1 MYRGFLVLAVSAV
14 LAMPV
19 SAQDTEQDEGSRS
32 LMERGAELFLKGLQQ
47 EMEPALR
54 DLRDLAGTVGPSVL
68 SFLEQ
73 MGPALADLAE
83 RVEDWSVYE
92 MPEMLPNGD
101 IIIRRKTP
109 LPEAQPDQPAEPADP
124 PPPGMTDI

>member
-1 MYRGFLVLAVSAV
+1 MKPILVIALGLMLTAPLPAT
-14 LAMPV
+14 A
-19 SAQDTEQDEGSRS
+19 QDEGEGRS
-32 LMERGAELFLKGLQQ
+32 LMERGAELFLKGLSQ

-54 DLRDLAGTVGPSVL
+54 DLRDMAGKVGPSVL

-92 MPEMLPNGD
+92 IPEMLPNGD
-101 IIIRRKTP
+101 ILIRRKTP
-109 LPEAQPDQPAEPADP
+109 LPEAQPDQPLQPVEP